1 LGLDVAYPLGGMFT
15 GRAIDEMWENYMTF
29 LNGRRVVV
37 TGIGLVSP
45 LGLGVEAN
53 WENLMAGRSGIGPI
67 TRFDT
72 TQYATQIAG
81 EVQDFHPE
89 EFIPKKEL
97 RKMDPFL
104 QLGLGAARLA
114 FENARFTISPEEAN
128 RAGVIMGCGLGGLH
142 TIEEYHRV
150 LLDAGPKKMSPF
162 FIPMLIGNMAAG
174 LISIYHGAKGPNL
187 SIQTACAAGTHA
199 VGQAFHMIRNGLAD
213 IMITGGVEST
223 VTPLAVSGFNA
234 MRALSTRNH
243 EPQRASRPFD
253 LDRDGFVL
261 GEGGAVLILEESVR
275 ALERGAKIYA
285 EVIGFGLSGD
295 SYHMAAPAPEG
306 EGAVRCM
313 QNALDDASVQ
323 PEEIDYINAHGTST
337 DLNDKYETQAI
348 KKVFGEHARTL
359 AVSSTKSMTGH
370 LLGAA
375 GGLEAAYT
383 ALTIDRRCIPPTI
396 NYETPDPDCDLD
408 YVPNK
413 PRPANVRVALS
424 NSFGFGGTNG
434 TLVFREWTGN

>member
-1 LGLDVAYPLGGMFT
+1 
-15 GRAIDEMWENYMTF
+15 MT
-29 LNGRRVVV
+29 LKNGRRVVV

-45 LGLGVEAN
+45 LGLGIETN
-53 WENLMAGRSGIGPI
+53 WSKLMEGRSGIGPI

-72 TQYATQIAG
+72 THYATKIAG
-81 EVQDFHPE
+81 EVRDFHPE
-89 EFIPKKEL
+89 DFIPKKEL

-104 QLGLGAARLA
+104 QLALGAARLC
-114 FENARFTISPEEAN
+114 FEDSRLTIGPDVAH

-162 FIPMLIGNMAAG
+162 FIPMLIGNMASG

-199 VGQAFHMIRNGLAD
+199 VGQAFHMIREGLAD
-213 IMITGGVEST
+213 IMVTGGVEST

-234 MRALSTRNH
+234 MRALSTRND
-243 EPQRASRPFD
+243 EPERASRPFD
-253 LDRDGFVL
+253 LERDGFVL

-285 EVIGFGLSGD
+285 EVVGFGLSGD
-295 SYHMAAPAPEG
+295 AHHMAAPAPEG
-306 EGAVRCM
+306 EGAARCM
-313 QNALDDASVQ
+313 QNALDDASVK
-323 PEEIDYINAHGTST
+323 PDEVDYINAHGTST

-348 KKVFGEHARTL
+348 KKIFGEHARKL

-383 ALTIDRRCIPPTI
+383 SLTIERQCIPPTI
-396 NYETPDPDCDLD
+396 NYENPDPDCDLD

-413 PRPANVRVALS
+413 AREAAIEVAVS

-434 TLVFREWTGN
+434 SLVFRRWVE